1 MPWNGLVLLQSLF
14 PSSGGGW
21 HVKGGP
27 YNTNMNPKTRLIVAM
42 FAPSLLICGV
52 QADPPNPT
60 AVDEA
65 LLRGPTVPD
74 NIAQTLVNTDM
85 GGKFI
90 PIPGRPAEAA
100 LGLVLIDPERRQSAG
115 EAAEARRMAIGMLL
129 VDNIDMVKQASDA
142 TRAGENNKAQAV
154 YRKLY
159 AQFNP
164 DNVRD
169 PLLDALKDVLSE
181 QEVRQ
186 IQQLVNEYW
195 DASINWALRNAKDNS
210 EAARK
215 RAQRRLS
222 FQLFRREIGEAYNW
236 SLRPIQQRLESIY
249 RATEPTEEQRSAIR
263 DVMIDYIRESRLRPT
278 PEQRQTAAARI
289 YDLLD
294 ETQRLKLF
302 EQALWQL

>member
-1 MPWNGLVLLQSLF
+1 M
-14 PSSGGGW
+14 
-21 HVKGGP
+21 
-27 YNTNMNPKTRLIVAM
+27 TRLIITM
-42 FAPSLLICGV
+42 FAPCLLICGV
-52 QADPPNPT
+52 QADPPDST
-60 AVDEA
+60 VVDEA

-74 NIAQTLVNTDM
+74 NVVRTLVNTEM

-90 PIPGRPAEAA
+90 PLQGRPVEAA
-100 LGLVLIDPERRQSAG
+100 LGLMLIDPDRRESAREAG
-115 EAAEARRMAIGMLL
+115 EARRTAIGMLL
-129 VDNIDMVKQASDA
+129 VDNIDLVRQASDA
-142 TRAGENNKAQAV
+142 TRAGENKKAQAA
-154 YRKLY
+154 YRKLH

-164 DNVRD
+164 DHVRD

-186 IQQLVNEYW
+186 IQQLVDEYW
-195 DASINWALRNAKDNS
+195 DAWISWALRNARDNS
-210 EAARK
+210 DAARK
-215 RAQRRLS
+215 RVQRRLS

-294 ETQRLKLF
+294 EKQRLKLF